1 MANLSSVIYSPL
13 GKVIILAA
21 LAILV
26 IEIEL
31 SIVSVR
37 QRRTFDTINLIWG
50 IVFFTCLMDMIYVP
64 WYVQGERNDWTSLV
78 AFLRDMPWIF
88 SFGIELIMLVTVIVR
103 ARIIYKYRKERITKS
118 SIKEAMDK
126 LPAGICI
133 LRDEESVILTNLKM
147 KEYINK
153 FIGNNLSDGKEFWNY
168 IKNVGKKRGDR
179 YILKNDEM
187 YISFK
192 KDELLV
198 YDKCYDEI
206 KAFDVTEQARLM
218 KKLEEKNAKLRDVQY
233 RMKAYQVR
241 AADMFMDQELL
252 DARVAVH
259 DGLGALLL
267 QSRSYL
273 DGHMDDEEELLKSLK
288 YTNGFLLSES
298 EAVPEER
305 DHFKEGLRMAEGIGI
320 KVVIECEEAL
330 HKDIRNL
337 VGQAIGECA
346 ANTVKHA
353 GGDEIQVKIESIDKT
368 FVIEITNNG
377 EPPEE
382 DIKETGGLLSLRH
395 MTENLGGDMT
405 IYSEPTFKIKII
417 LRDDVNREEV

>member
-1 MANLSSVIYSPL
+1 
-13 GKVIILAA
+13 
-21 LAILV
+21 
-26 IEIEL
+26 
-31 SIVSVR
+31 
-37 QRRTFDTINLIWG
+37 
-50 IVFFTCLMDMIYVP
+50 
-64 WYVQGERNDWTSLV
+64 
-78 AFLRDMPWIF
+78 
-88 SFGIELIMLVTVIVR
+88 
-103 ARIIYKYRKERITKS
+103 
-118 SIKEAMDK
+118 
-126 LPAGICI
+126 
-133 LRDEESVILTNLKM
+133 M
-147 KEYINK
+147 KE
-153 FIGNNLSDGKEFWNY
+153 
-168 IKNVGKKRGDR
+168 
-179 YILKNDEM
+179 
-187 YISFK
+187 
-192 KDELLV
+192 
-198 YDKCYDEI
+198 
-206 KAFDVTEQARLM
+206 
-218 KKLEEKNAKLRDVQY
+218 LEEKNAKLRDVQY

-273 DGHMDDEEELLKSLK
+273 DGNMDDEEELLKSLK

-298 EAVPEER
+298 ESVPEER

-320 KVVIECEEAL
+320 KVVIEGEEAL

-353 GGDEIQVKIESIDKT
+353 GGDEIQVKIESLDKT

-405 IYSEPTFKIKII
+405 IYSEPAFKIKII

>member
-1 MANLSSVIYSPL
+1 
-13 GKVIILAA
+13 
-21 LAILV
+21 
-26 IEIEL
+26 
-31 SIVSVR
+31 
-37 QRRTFDTINLIWG
+37 
-50 IVFFTCLMDMIYVP
+50 
-64 WYVQGERNDWTSLV
+64 
-78 AFLRDMPWIF
+78 
-88 SFGIELIMLVTVIVR
+88 
-103 ARIIYKYRKERITKS
+103 
-118 SIKEAMDK
+118 MDK

-168 IKNVGKKRGDR
+168 IKTVGKKRGDR

-206 KAFDVTEQARLM
+206 KAFDVTEQVRLM
-218 KKLEEKNAKLRDVQY
+218 KELEEKNAKLRDVQY

-273 DGHMDDEEELLKSLK
+273 DGYMDDEEELLKSLK

-320 KVVIECEEAL
+320 KVVIEGEEAL